1 MYKSVLISLFCAGCA
16 FAQIETQTAKSWL
29 FKWEVRSNSGLV
41 ISSTQPLGDSVPP
54 IAGAPYSAQSTT
66 QRIQTLSDGNHIQ
79 QTTSSTVYRDSQG
92 RVRTERVLSELTP
105 PGADA
110 RHLITVDD
118 PVAGYN
124 FTLDPNTKTAFR
136 FVSGKNPLLA
146 AARTKFETAISA
158 GPGGDIQVMRKAA
171 APIGGQVAIAEPNST
186 EAQTQLGAQ
195 TIEGV
200 LAQGTRITR
209 TIPAGTIGND
219 QPIVITTETWFSPDL
234 KVLVMSKSDDPRIG
248 ETTYKLTNIQRAEPS
263 PALFQIPSDY
273 TIKEGPG
280 PVKTFFAGKPEDEDQ
295 LH

>member
-1 MYKSVLISLFCAGCA
+1 MYKSVLIFLFCAGCA
-16 FAQIETQTAKSWL
+16 FAQIET
-29 FKWEVRSNSGLV
+29 SNGKKV
-41 ISSTQPLGDSVPP
+41 TVQMGGPVAFGDGDFFFEPLGDSVPP

-66 QRIQTLSDGNHIQ
+66 QRVQTLSDGNHIQ
-79 QTTSSTVYRDSQG
+79 HTTSSTIYRDSQG

-105 PGADA
+105 PGGDS
-110 RHLITVDD
+110 RHLITIDD

-124 FTLDPNTKTAFR
+124 YTLDTNTKTAFR
-136 FVSGKNPLLA
+136 FVPGRNPLLA
-146 AARTKFETAISA
+146 AARTKFDTAISA
-158 GPGGDIQVMRKAA
+158 APNEVQVIRKAA
-171 APIGGQVAIAEPNST
+171 TIPAGAQVSIAEPNST
-186 EAQTQLGAQ
+186 EAQTQLGSQ
-195 TIEGV
+195 TMEGV

-248 ETTYKLTNIQRAEPS
+248 ETTYKLTNIQRTEPS

-280 PVKTFFAGKPEDEDQ
+280 PVKTFFAGKPDDEEQ
-295 LH
+295 LQ